1 MQAPAPRRLLIS
13 AVSLA
18 VVAAC
23 DPELAPRPET
33 TAREASLL
41 AAPGLDCLTDTKLRL
56 HHDDGT
62 LDVTT
67 DLAAGLAELA
77 RPRDLVELS
86 FAVTPQ
92 CAADHRR
99 VTLAA
104 YTTQG
109 INLGLDPVYPP
120 TAFDVHTTRL
130 GGDTYL
136 LRVRLPDCY
145 YELDLAFGEPLPV
158 QRPQLSYAAQSRLI
172 LAAIGGD
179 TTCDEAPLAVERFDP
194 VEAGWGDAPV
204 SAHFG
209 WRLTA
214 DPAAQLRCEFDFDA
228 DGQPDVIHEPCSR
241 TTELVKTAALP
252 QWTYPVGKHR
262 PELVVSDGQRR
273 IWAGTDIYAN
283 HLDYK
288 PDVHFLE
295 ERPDF
300 LGADVTVEPAPD
312 LSQVVLHF
320 KDAATLPDVAAGEV
334 VVGHGGARGYM
345 LRVEAVTYEDA
356 DLVLLGVPVGLDDVL
371 AGGFFGVRDLP
382 IDTSDVAC
390 VAEPCPDEIVVLPDL
405 PAGPGETAEIG
416 TLALDESVD
425 PIPPPGGPRL
435 VFKFGDHGELHFSP
449 GLDVERFEL
458 DVDWFSVPH
467 ADVAIT
473 PTIHAS
479 IVVKAGLT
487 QAFEFGELYLGT
499 LPLAIPVSI
508 MLRPELEV
516 EAAYKFTGTV
526 AASATGT
533 AFKDHTGWRTGLET
547 HVDGLLDNFG
557 AAMGPELSATLLAKF
572 VMTLGFLDGPYVAP
586 LATVGLRNTMDG
598 CETCN
603 QAFWEGG
610 AEFGWEAFGS
620 ELFDAIKII
629 LAAGEIWKDCE
640 ATGPSCEPLS
650 GGPVIVRPRDGVLL
664 DCQQYPKLVFR
675 APGAATTEDVNSPHQ
690 FTIHVNATHQQHGL
704 YDYVVN
710 TAFRGGLPEWDIQC
724 VPLGDDGWGECSFT
738 PADNPCSF
746 GGSQWSNHS
755 WSVTAHV
762 PPASGSPT
770 DVATFDVP

>member
-1 MQAPAPRRLLIS
+1 MPALPPRLLIS

-23 DPELAPRPET
+23 DPELAPQTEISP
-33 TAREASLL
+33 REASLM

-67 DLAAGLAELA
+67 DLATGLAELA
-77 RPRDLVELS
+77 RPRDVVELS

-99 VTLAA
+99 LTLAA

-109 INLGLDPVYPP
+109 INLGLDPIHPP

-130 GGDTYL
+130 TGDTYL

-158 QRPQLSYAAQSRLI
+158 QRPKLSYAAQSRLI
-172 LAAIGGD
+172 FAAIGGD
-179 TTCDEAPLAVERFDP
+179 DTCDEAPLTVERFDP

-252 QWTYPVGKHR
+252 QWTYAVGKHR

-295 ERPDF
+295 QRPDF
-300 LGADVTVEPAPD
+300 LGADVTVKPAPD

-345 LRVEAVTYEDA
+345 LRVESVTYDDA
-356 DLVLLGVPVGLDDVL
+356 DLVLLGEPVGLDAVL

-382 IDTSDVAC
+382 IDTSDIAC
-390 VAEPCPDEIVVLPDL
+390 VEAPCPDEIVVLPE
-405 PAGPGETAEIG
+405 PAGSGELVELG
-416 TLALDESVD
+416 TLALDED

-435 VFKFGDHGELHFSP
+435 VFKFGGHGELHFSP
-449 GLDVERFEL
+449 GLDVRAL
-458 DVDWFSVPH
+458 RARRRLAQHPPRGRGDH
-467 ADVAIT
+467 ADHPRQHHRQGRPHPV
-473 PTIHAS
+473 PR
-479 IVVKAGLT
+479 VRRV
-487 QAFEFGELYLGT
+487 
-499 LPLAIPVSI
+499 LP
-508 MLRPELEV
+508 RD
-516 EAAYKFTGTV
+516 F
-526 AASATGT
+526 
-533 AFKDHTGWRTGLET
+533 
-547 HVDGLLDNFG
+547 
-557 AAMGPELSATLLAKF
+557 
-572 VMTLGFLDGPYVAP
+572 
-586 LATVGLRNTMDG
+586 
-598 CETCN
+598 
-603 QAFWEGG
+603 
-610 AEFGWEAFGS
+610 
-620 ELFDAIKII
+620 
-629 LAAGEIWKDCE
+629 AAGHPGVDHAAARAGDRGRLQVHRHRRCE
-640 ATGPSCEPLS
+640 RHRHRLQGSHRLADRARDPRERLPRQLRRRHGPRGS
-650 GGPVIVRPRDGVLL
+650 
-664 DCQQYPKLVFR
+664 
-675 APGAATTEDVNSPHQ
+675 AP
-690 FTIHVNATHQQHGL
+690 
-704 YDYVVN
+704 
-710 TAFRGGLPEWDIQC
+710 
-724 VPLGDDGWGECSFT
+724 
-738 PADNPCSF
+738 PCWPS
-746 GGSQWSNHS
+746 S
-755 WSVTAHV
+755 
-762 PPASGSPT
+762 
-770 DVATFDVP
+770 